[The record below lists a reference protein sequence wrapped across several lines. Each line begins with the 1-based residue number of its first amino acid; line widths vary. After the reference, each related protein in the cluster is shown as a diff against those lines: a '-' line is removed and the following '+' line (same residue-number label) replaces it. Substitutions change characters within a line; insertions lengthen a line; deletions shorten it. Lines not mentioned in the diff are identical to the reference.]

1 MDNLRTY
8 CHEILDNLDED
19 ELRIVLP
26 ALESFKPGS
35 VRGLWIT
42 GLLMEATLASA
53 ENLED
58 AYNHLRSLNRREE
71 A

>member
-1 MDNLRTY
+1 MKDLRTR
-8 CHEILDNLDED
+8 CHNILDTLDED

-26 ALESFKPGS
+26 ALEAFNPGS

-42 GLLMEATLASA
+42 GLLMEARLASDK
-53 ENLED
+53 NLED
-58 AYNHLRSLNRREE
+58 AYDHLRSLNRREE